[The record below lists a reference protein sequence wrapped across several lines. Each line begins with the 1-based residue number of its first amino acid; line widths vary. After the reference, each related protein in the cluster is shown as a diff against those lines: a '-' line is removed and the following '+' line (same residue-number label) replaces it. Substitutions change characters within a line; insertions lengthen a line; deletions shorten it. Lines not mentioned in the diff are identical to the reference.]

1 MRKEPPISYR
11 SMVMLLFVL
20 TGLYLC
26 SIHSYLLFH
35 SLVEL
40 FSIAV
45 AGGIFMLAWNARAIM
60 RNNFF
65 LFLGIA
71 YFFVGILGLFHILTY
86 KGMGVFQSNE
96 ANLATQFWV
105 AARYLEACSLLIAPI
120 FFTRKLRPAATVII
134 FFLLTSAFVWLIF
147 NGIFPDCY
155 VPEFGL
161 TPFKKVSEYLISLI
175 LLGALVMLYARRHL
189 FDGNLFILLAA
200 AIFFTVIAELVFTS
214 YIGVYGNMNIFGH
227 LFRFISFYLIYKAII
242 ETGLK
247 KPYELLFAD
256 LKKSEQLLRKSE
268 QEFRAM
274 FELSAVGMVQS
285 DPETDRFV
293 RVNDR
298 FCRIT
303 GYTPA
308 ELLGMTSADL
318 TLTEDLDRHRES
330 VRQVLQGEAETWSNE
345 KRYRRKDGGVIWVKD
360 TGTVFCAQGGQTC
373 RTAAIMVDITERKTA
388 EQALRDSEK
397 RYRQL
402 FENMLNGFA
411 YHQVIVDEQN
421 VPIDYIFLEVNS
433 AFEKKTGL
441 VREEIIGRRV
451 TEVLPNLRKDEFDW
465 IGLYGKV
472 ALTGEA
478 VHFDQ
483 YSTRLQKWFSI
494 AAYSPEQGYFAIV
507 IRDITQQKL
516 AERKLRRSEWRFKGT
531 FDNAAV
537 GFAQVSLEGRCLD
550 ANSKL
555 CGIFGY
561 SREELLQKSMQDITH
576 PDDLEEDEAQTSR
589 LACGRID
596 HYSMEKRYIHKNGHI
611 VWANLTGSLQHDDEG
626 NPLYFINVVEDISRR
641 KRMEQALKESEE
653 KFRLLAAS
661 IKDVI
666 WMSTPGVT
674 EILYINPAY
683 EEVWG
688 RTCASLYK
696 NPGSF
701 AEAIHPEDLELMAD
715 ALQQHAQGKW
725 HFNYRIVRPDGAVR
739 WIEDAGGPVY
749 DENGDII
756 HMVGVARDVTDRKRS
771 EQAREKYLMRL
782 NGLLDISA
790 SVLSARSTQDMLQK
804 VVDAAVELT
813 DADYGT
819 SGHGYR
825 DGAFLVGATSR
836 PAGASPCPPGNL
848 FAVEKGG
855 VYQEL
860 IEANRSLRL
869 TDAELRH
876 HPRWQGLPAGH
887 APLDGLLGV
896 TLTGRDNQ
904 SLGMIMVT
912 GKKGEDFSLEDE
924 ILFRQLASLASLGLQ
939 HIEALEQ
946 AEQKAREAEQGRKQL
961 IALTRELERSNND
974 LQQFAYI
981 ASHDL
986 QEPLR
991 TVAGF
996 VQLLSRRYGGRL
1008 DEKAD
1013 SFIAYAVDGTTYMQ
1027 KLLNDLLAYSR
1038 VGGGELQPHSLA
1050 LKTCVDRAAM
1060 NLKKAIDENGAVI
1073 ECLNLPIVYADEIQM
1088 VQLLQNLI
1096 GNAIKFRGPEAPHIQ
1111 ISAEPREREWV
1122 ICVRD
1127 NGIGIDPKHY
1137 DRIFLM
1143 FKRLHRRGEYPGTGI
1158 GLAVCKKIVE
1168 RHGGRMWIEQAL
1180 PHGTSFYIALP
1191 AGGNGRNEQ

>member
-1 MRKEPPISYR
+1 MI
-11 SMVMLLFVL
+11 MLLFVL

-26 SIHSYLLFH
+26 SMHSFLLFH

-45 AGGIFMLAWNARAIM
+45 AGGIFMLAWNARGIM

-65 LFLGIA
+65 LFLGIS
-71 YFFVGILGLFHILTY
+71 YFFVGVLGLFHILTY
-86 KGMGVFQSNE
+86 KGMAIFQVDE

-105 AARYLEACSLLIAPI
+105 GARFMEACSLLAAPV
-120 FFTRKLRPAATVII
+120 FFTSKLRPVSTVVI
-134 FFLLTSAFVWLIF
+134 FSLLTSALIWMIF
-147 NGIFPDCY
+147 FGIFPDCY
-155 VPEFGL
+155 LPVTGL
-161 TPFKKVSEYLISLI
+161 TPFKKISEYLICLI
-175 LLGALVMLYARRHL
+175 LLGALFMLYTRRHL
-189 FDGNLFILLAA
+189 FDANLFILIAA
-200 AIFFTVIAELVFTS
+200 AICFTVIAELFFAS

-227 LFRFISFYLIYKAII
+227 LFRFVSFYLIYKAII

-256 LKKSEQLLRKSE
+256 LKKSEELLRKSE
-268 QEFRAM
+268 QEFRTI

-303 GYTPA
+303 GYTAA

-318 TLTEDLDRHRES
+318 TLPEDRDRHREC
-330 VRQVLQGEAETWSNE
+330 VQQVMRGEAETWSDE

-360 TGTVFCAQGGQTC
+360 TGTVFCVREDQTC
-373 RTAAIMVDITERKTA
+373 RTAAIIADITERKTA
-388 EQALRDSEK
+388 EQSLRDSENK
-397 RYRQL
+397 YKQL

-411 YHQVIVDEQN
+411 YHKIIVDEEN
-421 VPIDYIFLEVNS
+421 VPIDYVFLEVNS

-441 VREEIIGRRV
+441 VREQIIGRRV
-451 TEVLPNLRKDEFDW
+451 TEVLPHILRDDFDW
-465 IGLYGKV
+465 IGVYGKV

-478 VHFDQ
+478 VHFDH
-483 YSTRLQKWFSI
+483 YIPRLHKWFSI
-494 AAYSPEQGYFAIV
+494 AAYSPEQGYFAI
-507 IRDITQQKL
+507 IFRDITKQKL
-516 AERKLRRSEWRFKGT
+516 AERKLLRSEWRFKGT

-537 GFAQVSLEGRCLD
+537 GFAQVSLEGRSLD
-550 ANSKL
+550 VNSKL
-555 CGIFGY
+555 CQILGY
-561 SREELLQKSMQDITH
+561 SREEMLQKNMQEITH
-576 PDDLEEDEAQTSR
+576 PDDLDEDDAQASR
-589 LACGRID
+589 LACVRVT
-596 HYSMEKRYIHKNGHI
+596 HYSREKRYIHKDGHI
-611 VWANLTGSLQHDDEG
+611 VWANLTGSLQLDNEG
-626 NPLYFINVVEDISRR
+626 HPLYFIHVVEDISQRR
-641 KRMEQALKESEE
+641 RMEQALRESEE

-688 RTCASLYK
+688 RSCESLYA

-725 HFNYRIVRPDGAVR
+725 HFHYRITRPDGTVR
-739 WIEDAGGPVY
+739 WIEDAGAPVC
-749 DENGDII
+749 DENGGIV
-756 HMVGVARDVTDRKRS
+756 HMVGVARDVTDRKQA

-782 NGLLDISA
+782 NGLLEISA

-813 DADYGT
+813 DAVYGI
-819 SGHGYR
+819 SGHGFR
-825 DGAFLVGATSR
+825 DGAFQVGATSR
-836 PAGASPCPPGNL
+836 SAGAAPCPPGNL
-848 FAVEKGG
+848 FVVEKGG

-860 IEANRSLRL
+860 IETSRSLRL
-869 TDAELRH
+869 SDTELRS
-876 HPRWQGLPAGH
+876 HPGWRGLPPGH
-887 APLDGLLGV
+887 PPLDGLLGV
-896 TLTGRDNQ
+896 SLTGRDNL
-904 SLGMIMVT
+904 SRGMIMVT
-912 GKKGEDFSLEDE
+912 GKKGGQFSLEDE

-946 AEQKAREAEQGRKQL
+946 AEQKALEAEQGRKKL
-961 IALTRELERSNND
+961 VGLTRELERSNQD

-991 TVAGF
+991 TVASF
-996 VQLLSRRYGGRL
+996 VQLLNRRYGGRL

-1038 VGGGELQPHSLA
+1038 VGGGELQRQQLA
-1050 LKTCVDRAAM
+1050 LKTCVDRALM
-1060 NLKKAIDENGAVI
+1060 NLKKAVDENNAVI
-1073 ECLNLPIVYADEIQM
+1073 ECHSLPIVCADEVQM

-1096 GNAIKFRGPEAPHIQ
+1096 GNAIKFRGSEAPHIQ
-1111 ISAEPREREWV
+1111 ISAKPREREWV
-1122 ICVRD
+1122 ICIRD
-1127 NGIGIDPKHY
+1127 NGIGIDPRHY

-1168 RHGGRMWIEQAL
+1168 RHGGSMWVEQAL
-1180 PHGTSFYIALP
+1180 PRGTSFYIALP
-1191 AGGNGRNEQ
+1191 AEGNGQP